1 MSEELCPQPGSRDC
15 FVCGRENPIGLK
27 VKFYQRGNQ
36 VFTHFTPGPEHQGY
50 PDRMHG
56 GIASTL
62 LDETVG
68 RAGFIY
74 GYWTFTAELKVR
86 YRKPIPLGQEITV
99 VGEMV
104 RDRGRAIEAK
114 GQIIL
119 ADGSIAMDASG
130 LFIKIKPDEFQRLE
144 DMLGGLDWR

>member
-1 MSEELCPQPGSRDC
+1 VTGDVEISRQPGSRDC

-27 VKFYQRGNQ
+27 VQFYQRGNQ
-36 VFTHFTPGPEHQGY
+36 VYTRFTPGPEHQGY

-74 GYWTFTAELKVR
+74 GFWTFTVEFQVK
-86 YRKPIPLGQEITV
+86 YRRPIPLGQQITV
-99 VGEMV
+99 IGEMT

-119 ADGSIAMDASG
+119 ADGSVAMEASG
-130 LFIKIKPDEFQRLE
+130 LFIKIKPGEFQRLE
-144 DMLGGLDWR
+144 EMVGALE

>member
-27 VKFYQRGNQ
+27 VKFYQRDNQ
-36 VFTHFTPGPEHQGY
+36 VITHFTPGPEHQGY

-99 VGEMV
+99 VGEMT

-119 ADGSIAMDASG
+119 ADGSVAMDASG
-130 LFIKIKPDEFQRLE
+130 LFIKIKPDEFKRLE
-144 DMLGGLDWR
+144 DMLGGLE

>member
-1 MSEELCPQPGSRDC
+1 MTGEITRQPGSRSC

-27 VKFYQRGNQ
+27 VEFYQDGNQ
-36 VFTHFTPGPEHQGY
+36 VVTHFTPGPEHQGY

-74 GYWTFTAELKVR
+74 GFWTFTVDFHVK

-99 VGEMV
+99 IGEMTK
-104 RDRGRAIEAK
+104 DRGRAIEAK
-114 GQIIL
+114 GEIRL
-119 ADGSIAMDASG
+119 ADGSVAMEANG
-130 LFIKIKPDEFQRLE
+130 LFFKIKPDEFRRLE
-144 DMLGGLDWR
+144 EMVGLA

>member
-1 MSEELCPQPGSRDC
+1 MSEELARQAGSKHC

-27 VKFYQRGNQ
+27 VQFYQQGSQ
-36 VFTHFTPGPEHQGY
+36 VVTYFTPGPEHQGY

-56 GIASTL
+56 GIAATL

-68 RAGFIY
+68 RAGFIH
-74 GYWTFTAELKVR
+74 GYWTFTIDFHVK
-86 YRKPIPLGQEITV
+86 YRKPIPLGRQIRV
-99 VGEMV
+99 VGEMI

-119 ADGSIAMDASG
+119 ADGSVAMEGSG
-130 LFIKIKPDEFQRLE
+130 TFIKIKPDELRRLE
-144 DMLGGLDWR
+144 EEVGGLE